1 MNNDYHYDLW
11 RTQVPGEDYTSPIYE
26 ADTFTKNA
34 FKEDVESNE
43 DCSGDL
49 RSFKAQVS
57 KRAPNLRVQGV

>member
-26 ADTFTKNA
+26 ADNTFT
-34 FKEDVESNE
+34 ESIKGNE

>member
-26 ADTFTKNA
+26 ADTV
-34 FKEDVESNE
+34 KEGLEGNE

-49 RSFKAQVS
+49 RSFKTQVS

>member
-11 RTQVPGEDYTSPIYE
+11 RTQVPGEDYTSPIYHE
-26 ADTFTKNA
+26 ENPLTTGI
-34 FKEDVESNE
+34 EGNE